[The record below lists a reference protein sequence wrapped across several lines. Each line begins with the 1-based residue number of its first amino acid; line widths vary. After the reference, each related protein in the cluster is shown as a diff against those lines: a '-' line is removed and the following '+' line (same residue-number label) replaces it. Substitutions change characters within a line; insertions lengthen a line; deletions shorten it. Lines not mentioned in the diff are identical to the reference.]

1 MNFGGWSGSYISG
14 ILSITNL
21 LVCHMMI
28 VPLRCHPL
36 ALRIEAKVFFL
47 FFLFLHFYSLCIT
60 SFDFILGFEHVISC
74 KPITILYH
82 LGQP

>member
-1 MNFGGWSGSYISG
+1 MNFDGWSGSYISG

-36 ALRIEAKVFFL
+36 ALRIEAKVFFY
-47 FFLFLHFYSLCIT
+47 FFYFYTFIHFALHRLILFLDSNM
-60 SFDFILGFEHVISC
+60 
-74 KPITILYH
+74 
-82 LGQP
+82 